1 MTDRPDHRENP
12 RGPASR
18 RQRLHHAD
26 LDGPGPAS
34 APLVDEEAAAAAAE
48 AGRIGGRPTRDEE
61 VDLDHD
67 PAMEPVYEAGGG
79 EAEGFEMAEEEL
91 RENAEQ
97 GPATP
102 GVGVRAVREETDRET
117 EVPDPAVYGEA
128 DEEDVTEVTRDPAE
142 GRDDPGAGPGLTS
155 ER

>member
-1 MTDRPDHRENP
+1 
-12 RGPASR
+12 
-18 RQRLHHAD
+18 
-26 LDGPGPAS
+26 
-34 APLVDEEAAAAAAE
+34 
-48 AGRIGGRPTRDEE
+48 
-61 VDLDHD
+61 
-67 PAMEPVYEAGGG
+67 MEPVYEAGGG

-128 DEEDVTEVTRDPAE
+128 DEEDVTEVTRDPGE